1 MRIITFDK
9 LLRDRSNFDE
19 LGNPLHIQLFEFE
32 EVKELIKENKRL
44 TAQVHKLERKLEYV
58 SWKRITDK
66 KKGD

>member
-19 LGNPLHIQLFEFE
+19 LGNPLSDIKLFEFD

-58 SWKRITDK
+58 AWKRITDK
-66 KKGD
+66 RKG